1 MRFQDRVVIVT
12 GATSGIGWATVQAF
26 FEEGAR
32 VALIARNEERLQER
46 LQSLGD
52 PERTLGFAQ
61 DVRDAEKAQK
71 AVDQVMDR
79 WGRIDVLVNNAGV
92 TVDRFVMRLTEA
104 EWDQVLE
111 INLKGAFVYTKAV
124 LRPMLRQRQGVI
136 INVSSVVGFLGNVG
150 QAAYS
155 ASKAGLIAF
164 TRSVARE
171 VGSRNIR
178 VVAVA
183 PGFVETPMTAGLPE
197 EIRKRYLEQVA
208 LQRFAQ
214 PEEIARVI
222 LFLASEDAGYITGQ
236 TLVVD
241 GGMI

>member
-1 MRFQDRVVIVT
+1 MRFKDRVVIVT
-12 GATSGIGWATVQAF
+12 GATSGIGWATVRAF

-32 VALIARNEERLQER
+32 VVFVARNEERLRER
-46 LQSLGD
+46 METLGA
-52 PERTLGFAQ
+52 PERVLGFAQ

-71 AVDQVMDR
+71 AVEQVLDR
-79 WGRIDVLVNNAGV
+79 WGRVDVLVNNAGV
-92 TVDRFVMRLTEA
+92 TVDRFVMRLTES

-111 INLKGAFVYTKAV
+111 TNLKGAFVWTKTV

-136 INVSSVVGFLGNVG
+136 VNVSSVVGFLGNAG

-171 VGSRNIR
+171 VGSRQIR

-183 PGFVETPMTAGLPE
+183 PGFVETPMTAGLSE